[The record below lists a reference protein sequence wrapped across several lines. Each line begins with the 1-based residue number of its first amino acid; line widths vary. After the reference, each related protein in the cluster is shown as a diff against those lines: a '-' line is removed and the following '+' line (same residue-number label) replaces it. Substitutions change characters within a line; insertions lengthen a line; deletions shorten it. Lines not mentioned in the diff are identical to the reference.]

1 MRVLI
6 TGGAGFIGRAL
17 SKALVAAGHSVSVL
31 DNLLT
36 GDASRLPPEVEFY
49 QGDVRDVPL
58 LWTLLQGVDCVYH
71 LAARV
76 SVPESVLYPREYN
89 EVNVGGTVALMEAMR
104 TVGVRR
110 VVLSSSSTI
119 YGDQPSQPLHEGMWP
134 NPPAPYAVSKVAAE
148 YYLFTLGSL
157 YGITTVALRI
167 FNAYGPGQPIPPSHP
182 PVIPQ
187 FVQQALRGGSLVV
200 FGDGTQTRDFVYL
213 DDVVKALVLAGERD
227 QVDHRIINIGSGQ
240 ETSLNHLVEM
250 IEEAT
255 GRKANVLYNRGRSGG
270 VRRMVAD
277 ISLARDLLGW
287 TPRAGLSDGLKRL
300 LREDPRFSR

>member
-36 GDASRLPPEVEFY
+36 GDASSLPPEVEFY

-213 DDVVKALVLAGERD
+213 DDVVRALVLAGERD
-227 QVDHRIINIGSGQ
+227 QVDHRIINIGSGR
-240 ETSLNHLVEM
+240 ETSLNHLVEL

-270 VRRMVAD
+270 VHRMVAD

>member
-17 SKALVAAGHSVSVL
+17 SRALVGAGHSVSVL

-36 GDASRLPPEVEFY
+36 GDASSLPPEVEFY

-213 DDVVKALVLAGERD
+213 DDVVRALVLAGERD
-227 QVDHRIINIGSGQ
+227 QVDHRIINIGSGR
-240 ETSLNHLVEM
+240 ETSLNHLVEL